1 MKVIEITLLFEIP
14 GKSNLIRYAFHS
26 FYPLKDDAISLSRH
40 IQTFKAFDPKTR
52 KANQKHEFTQA
63 TKTLKASY
71 SISIKRLFYI
81 KTFYLLFN
89 FQKKKKDLIDGNNFR
104 QFS

>member
-1 MKVIEITLLFEIP
+1 MLFFEIP
-14 GKSNLIRYAFHS
+14 GKSNLIRYSFHY

-52 KANQKHEFTQA
+52 KANQKLEFTQA

-71 SISIKRLFYI
+71 SISIKRFFYI
-81 KTFYLLFN
+81 KPLIFSLIC
-89 FQKKKKDLIDGNNFR
+89 KKKRFNR
-104 QFS
+104 WQQF

>member
-1 MKVIEITLLFEIP
+1 MLPFKIP
-14 GKSNLIRYAFHS
+14 GKSNLIRYSFHS
-26 FYPLKDDAISLSRH
+26 FYPLKDDSISFSRH
-40 IQTFKAFDPKTR
+40 IETFKAFDPKTR

-71 SISIKRLFYI
+71 SISIKRFFYI
-81 KTFYLLFN
+81 KPFIFSLICK
-89 FQKKKKDLIDGNNFR
+89 KKKKDLIDGNNFR